1 MRAPGLA
8 GVDSA
13 MGQRVFFSH
22 KQTVKSLSSPEP
34 LWAHS
39 KFLLV
44 GNANLRE
51 KTTKCIHI
59 QRAYCTALC
68 PTGRLRGPWR
78 HSRPGWMWLWAAWSN
93 GWQLCPLQEG

>member
-22 KQTVKSLSSPEP
+22 RQTVKSLSSPEP

-39 KFLLV
+39 RFLLV

-51 KTTKCIHI
+51 KTTKCIHVS
-59 QRAYCTALC
+59 CC
-68 PTGRLRGPWR
+68 PKGLL
-78 HSRPGWMWLWAAWSN
+78 HSTLPHW
-93 GWQLCPLQEG
+93 ET